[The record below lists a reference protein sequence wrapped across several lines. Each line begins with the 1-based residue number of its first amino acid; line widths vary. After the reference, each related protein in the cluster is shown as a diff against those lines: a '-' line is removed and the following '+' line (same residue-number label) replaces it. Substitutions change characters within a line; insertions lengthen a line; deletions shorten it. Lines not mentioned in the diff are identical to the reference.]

1 MIDLTADRLPL
12 LASQRI
18 PGLDLGEGV
27 LFPHYAGNS
36 ILNVPASLG
45 QLLGA
50 GPLGAPPLD
59 AAILAPLGETARRV
73 ILILMDAL
81 SLHRLQHWM
90 MDGTAPVWSRLGE
103 PAVLAPLTSVTPS
116 TTCAALTSLW
126 TGRSPAEHGVVGY
139 ELWLKEYGM
148 VANMILHAPMRFN
161 GSAGSL
167 SKAGFQPREYLPFP
181 TLGEHLKAGGVQAHA
196 FQHYTIAH
204 SGLSQMFLKE
214 TQVHPFGSA
223 ADLWVGVRQLCE
235 AQPYQPMYIWV
246 YWEGVD
252 HLSHHHGPDSEQPA
266 ADFSAFSAA
275 FERLFLERLRPA
287 LRQDT
292 LVILMADHG
301 QLATPP
307 DSHYLLGSHP
317 GLARRLHITPTGE
330 NRLMYL
336 YVRPGQLEAVR
347 EYIQRAWLGQ
357 FTTVDSAYAAHSG
370 LFGPGEAHP
379 RLLDRLGDLIVFP
392 GESGYIWWAEK
403 ENFLLGRHGGLNPQ
417 EMLVPFLAARLGG

>member
-1 MIDLTADRLPL
+1 
-12 LASQRI
+12 
-18 PGLDLGEGV
+18 
-27 LFPHYAGNS
+27 
-36 ILNVPASLG
+36 
-45 QLLGA
+45 
-50 GPLGAPPLD
+50 
-59 AAILAPLGETARRV
+59 
-73 ILILMDAL
+73 
-81 SLHRLQHWM
+81 
-90 MDGTAPVWSRLGE
+90 
-103 PAVLAPLTSVTPS
+103 
-116 TTCAALTSLW
+116 
-126 TGRSPAEHGVVGY
+126 
-139 ELWLKEYGM
+139 
-148 VANMILHAPMRFN
+148 
-161 GSAGSL
+161 
-167 SKAGFQPREYLPFP
+167 
-181 TLGEHLKAGGVQAHA
+181 
-196 FQHYTIAH
+196 
-204 SGLSQMFLKE
+204 MFLKE